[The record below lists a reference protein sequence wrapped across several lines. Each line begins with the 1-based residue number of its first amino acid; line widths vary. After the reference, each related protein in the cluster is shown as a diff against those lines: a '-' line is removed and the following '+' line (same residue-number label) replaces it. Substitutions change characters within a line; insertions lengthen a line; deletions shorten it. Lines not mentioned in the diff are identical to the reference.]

1 MLKPCT
7 AAAAK
12 ALIEPLGAVYVTLKS
27 DMVTNRCHATQAA
40 SPPPALPITRPASS
54 SSSDVPPA
62 EQQLQSRQGSQ
73 SAESSAGLSAQ
84 VKRKPPVLGP
94 QSRASPGRPAGT
106 ECPVPGFFAGTCS
119 FLSPHRHCVHLGLM
133 LMLSCVERKIKFP
146 D

>member
-54 SSSDVPPA
+54 SSSDVPPV

-94 QSRASPGRPAGT
+94 QSRASPGRRPGLQSPVRCWVAGLAASPSPGLSEG
-106 ECPVPGFFAGTCS
+106 ECIP
-119 FLSPHRHCVHLGLM
+119 L
-133 LMLSCVERKIKFP
+133 
-146 D
+146 